1 MPFVDGASQGG
12 TSLGMDNDRGIT
24 ARRHPWDGESPW
36 GYILPAGRLA
46 WIVKSMAAALLLAPA
61 TVRAGDA
68 EPPTAAVLQTT
79 ATDGRDAGAAGA
91 IERVVRARLDALE
104 VVRVTGTPA
113 LGLADLQLAVG
124 CMGETAACLRAVADQ
139 VGVDALILSHLDRT
153 GDALVLTITHFDARQ
168 GKRASVVRRERGQGA
183 TNRLVGGVDAQLRQ
197 LFKLPPPIA
206 PDEVA
211 GLEGDRGRS
220 PLPILVLGTGAAAL
234 AAGGVV
240 GFISRKTHD
249 DYASTEVRTVADAER
264 AQSLL
269 ARSERQARAAHALFG
284 VGGGL
289 VLTGVVLLVVMR
301 PRREEPSVAVTPA
314 LGPTV
319 VGLQLSGRFGAGGGR

>member
-1 MPFVDGASQGG
+1 MPFVDGAANGG
-12 TSLGMDNDRGIT
+12 AYLGMDYDRGVTI
-24 ARRHPWDGESPW
+24 RRQPGDGLSPW
-36 GYILPAGRLA
+36 GVVHLATGAWLVAGS
-46 WIVKSMAAALLLAPA
+46 VMAALLLAPA
-61 TVRAGDA
+61 AARAGDA

-79 ATDGRDAGAAGA
+79 ASDGRDAGTAGS
-91 IERVVRARLDALE
+91 IERVVRARLDALT

-124 CMGETAACLRAVADQ
+124 CMGETAACLRAVAEQ
-139 VGVDALILSHLDRT
+139 VGVDALILSHLDRA
-153 GDALVLTITHFDARQ
+153 GDGLMLTITHFDARQ
-168 GKRASVVRRERGQGA
+168 GKRSSVVRRDRGPGA
-183 TNRLVGGVDAQLRQ
+183 ANRLVGGVDAQLRE
-197 LFKLPPPIA
+197 LFKLPPPVA
-206 PDEVA
+206 REDGA

-220 PLPILVLGTGAAAL
+220 PLPFVVLGTGVAAL
-234 AAGGVV
+234 AAGGVL
-240 GFISRKTHD
+240 GFVSRRTHD
-249 DYASTEVRTVADAER
+249 DYASTEVRTVADAEH

-301 PRREEPSVAVTPA
+301 PRREEPGVAVTPA

-319 VGLQLSGRFGAGGGR
+319 VGLQLSGRFGEGGRR

>member
-36 GYILPAGRLA
+36 GYILHAGRLA

-124 CMGETAACLRAVADQ
+124 CMGETAACLRAVAHQ

-168 GKRASVVRRERGQGA
+168 GKRASVVRRDRGPGA
-183 TNRLVGGVDAQLRQ
+183 TNRLVGGVDAQIRE
-197 LFKLPPPIA
+197 LFKLPPPVA
-206 PDEVA
+206 PEDVA
-211 GLEGDRGRS
+211 GVEDDRGRS
-220 PLPILVLGTGAAAL
+220 PLPILVLSTGVAAL
-234 AAGGVV
+234 AAGGVL
-240 GFISRKTHD
+240 GFVSRRTHD
-249 DYASTEVRTVADAER
+249 DYASTEVRTVSDAEH

-269 ARSERQARAAHALFG
+269 TRAERQARAAHALFG

-301 PRREEPSVAVTPA
+301 PRTEEPSVAVTPTF
-314 LGPTV
+314 GPTV
-319 VGLQLSGRFGAGGGR
+319 VGLQLSGRFGEGGRR